1 MWSVLLEKL
10 ILDAQ
15 IVVLFDYLLSEL
27 KQTLILILIFFLI
40 NHSLDLRQLPQYC
53 QNAR

>member
-1 MWSVLLEKL
+1 MGSVSLEKL

-15 IVVLFDYLLSEL
+15 MVVLCDHLLSEL

-40 NHSLDLRQLPQYC
+40 KHSLDLHQVS
-53 QNAR
+53 